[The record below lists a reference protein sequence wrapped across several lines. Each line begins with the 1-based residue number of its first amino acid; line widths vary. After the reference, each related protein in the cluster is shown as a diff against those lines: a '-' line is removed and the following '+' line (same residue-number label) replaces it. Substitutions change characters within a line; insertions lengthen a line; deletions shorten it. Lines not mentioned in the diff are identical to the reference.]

1 MLSEFE
7 MQANDSAESSDVS
20 NRSDGGRPTRRSLL
34 KSAGATGA
42 VVLSAGCSGITGGG
56 SGSDTLK
63 MGVLEDQSGNLAL
76 NGIQKYH
83 AQKLAV
89 EEINADGG
97 IDGQEIE
104 MIAPDTQSDNQR
116 YQELARRLINEDDV
130 DILFGA
136 QTSASREAIRP
147 IIDENKQFYIY
158 TNQYEGGV
166 CDTYTWCTGAVPEQQ
181 ISPVLESLVEDYG
194 ENIYTI
200 AADYNFGQITA
211 SWYRQIADEL
221 GANIMNEE
229 FIPLDVSQFGST
241 INRIQEAD
249 PDLLITLLVG
259 DNHASFYNQKNAAGL
274 DVPMNTTV
282 NMAQGYEHLRFDPP
296 ALTDMFVGVNYMQE
310 IPTERNRDF
319 VDRFYERW
327 PDANYVGQMAQNSYF
342 STYLY
347 KNLVEK
353 VGTTDQDELMAELDR
368 EPLTV
373 EAPEGTVTTDPET
386 HHVVHQIR
394 RARADENHEISF
406 SDPQEVE
413 PYWLSE
419 GPGCDLT
426 QTIGASD
433 DEPMTQYTP

>member
-1 MLSEFE
+1 VKQTQDEA
-7 MQANDSAESSDVS
+7 ANDVSKRQPNDRPASD
-20 NRSDGGRPTRRSLL
+20 GRPTRRRFLQASGA
-34 KSAGATGA
+34 AGALALT
-42 VVLSAGCSGITGGG
+42 AGCSSMGGG

-63 MGVLEDQSGNLAL
+63 MGVLEDQSGNFAL
-76 NGIQKYH
+76 TGIQKYQ
-83 AQKLAV
+83 AQTLAV
-89 EEINADGG
+89 EEINANGG
-97 IDGQEIE
+97 INGQEIE
-104 MIAPDTQSDNQR
+104 MIAPDPQSDNQR
-116 YQELARRLINEDDV
+116 YQELARRLINRDSVDV
-130 DILFGA
+130 LFGGFA
-136 QTSASREAIRP
+136 SSSREAIRP
-147 IIDENKQFYIY
+147 IVDENQQLYFY

-181 ISPVLESLVEDYG
+181 ISTTLEFLTNEFG
-194 ENIYTI
+194 NNFYTI

-211 SWYRQIADEL
+211 AWYRKVANEI
-221 GANIMNEE
+221 GANVIGEE

-249 PDLLITLLVG
+249 PDFLVTLLVG
-259 DNHASFYNQKNAAGL
+259 SNHASFYNQKNASGL

-296 ALTDMFVGVNYMQE
+296 ALTNMYVGVNYMQE
-310 IPTERNRDF
+310 IPTERNRSF

-394 RARADENHEISF
+394 RARADENHEITF
-406 SDPQEVE
+406 SEPQEVE

-426 QTIGASD
+426 EVTGASE